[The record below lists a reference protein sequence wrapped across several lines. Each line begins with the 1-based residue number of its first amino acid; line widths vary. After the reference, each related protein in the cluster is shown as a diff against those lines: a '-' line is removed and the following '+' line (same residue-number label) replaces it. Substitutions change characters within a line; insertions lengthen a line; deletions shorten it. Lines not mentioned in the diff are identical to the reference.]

1 MLEDA
6 LRCSLSSW
14 EPWVCEAGA
23 EPKQQQQNE
32 EHGQHRGHRAQTP
45 AGHQP
50 HTVPTLRA
58 LGEKPGDS
66 SEIGPRTG
74 MRTSQ
79 GL

>member
-23 EPKQQQQNE
+23 EPKQQQRNE
-32 EHGQHRGHRAQTP
+32 EHRGHRAQTP
-45 AGHQP
+45 TGHKP
-50 HTVPTLRA
+50 HMVSALCV

-66 SEIGPRTG
+66 SEIRTRTG